1 MLTEVKNQLK
11 VNYLSIKYGL
21 MREMANKFSFLANII
36 FMIINNSCFIIQWVV
51 LYSLKDNIGGYTF
64 KQMLLLWGIAA
75 STFGVSRFFFK
86 KAFTL
91 SETIKTGKLDAFLV
105 QPKNVLLS
113 AITTD
118 VEVSAIGDL
127 IYGYVILIIY
137 GITLKNFLLFTIFTI
152 LGGLIIA
159 CVSVIANSLAFWF
172 NMSDVLAD
180 TLNNMMITFG
190 TYPKDI
196 FNGIVKI
203 LLYTLIPVGIA
214 NYMPIDVI
222 ISFSLNKILIVFIVT
237 IFMIVLSFYIFNK
250 GLKRYSSSNLMSSRI

>member
-21 MREMANKFSFLANII
+21 MREMINKFSFLANII

-51 LYSLKDNIGGYTF
+51 LYSLKESIGGYTF

-91 SETIKTGKLDAFLV
+91 SETINTGKLDAFLV

-113 AITTD
+113 VITTD

-127 IYGYVILIIY
+127 LYGYVILIIY
-137 GITLKNFLLFTIFTI
+137 GITLENFLLFTVFTI
-152 LGGLIIA
+152 LGGLIIT

-180 TLNNMMITFG
+180 TINNMMITFG

-196 FNGIVKI
+196 FTGIVKI

-214 NYMPIDVI
+214 NYLPIDLI
-222 ISFSLNKILIVFIVT
+222 INFDIYGFLLVFIVT
-237 IFMIVLSFYIFNK
+237 ILLVVLSFYIFNK

>member
-1 MLTEVKNQLK
+1 MHSQYNL
-11 VNYLSIKYGL
+11 
-21 MREMANKFSFLANII
+21 
-36 FMIINNSCFIIQWVV
+36 
-51 LYSLKDNIGGYTF
+51 
-64 KQMLLLWGIAA
+64 
-75 STFGVSRFFFK
+75 
-86 KAFTL
+86 
-91 SETIKTGKLDAFLV
+91 
-105 QPKNVLLS
+105 KNVLLS

>member
-21 MREMANKFSFLANII
+21 MREMVNKFSFLANII

-51 LYSLKDNIGGYTF
+51 LYSLKESIGGYTF

-91 SETIKTGKLDAFLV
+91 SETINTGKLDAFLV

-118 VEVSAIGDL
+118 IEVSAIGDL
-127 IYGYVILIIY
+127 LYGYVILIIY
-137 GITLKNFLLFTIFTI
+137 GITLENFLLFTVFTI
-152 LGGLIIA
+152 LGGLIIT

-180 TLNNMMITFG
+180 TINNMMITFG

-196 FNGIVKI
+196 FTGIVKI

-214 NYMPIDVI
+214 NYIPIDLI
-222 ISFSLNKILIVFIVT
+222 INFNIYGFLLVFIVT
-237 IFMIVLSFYIFNK
+237 ILLVVLSFYIFNK